1 MSGLVP
7 GSLVLITAD
16 RTIDVDGRDARA
28 FTSDCDGL
36 CPTMTP
42 SKQRMPSEV
51 LIKGRDAAFF
61 AERLTRALPELRC
74 QAARDPAE
82 ALAKCANADILI
94 IRTDEIFAELID
106 HMPKLRLIQAL
117 TTGTDH
123 IQALPNL
130 PKAVTLA
137 AARGFHGPQMSELAF
152 IFMLHFVRDFRDL
165 FATQAAHRWNRVEQS
180 LLVDRTAVI
189 VGVGAIAEDLAKRCQ
204 VFGMRVVGVSDGR
217 REAPHFDAI
226 LPRARLTEA
235 AAQADFLIVL
245 VPHNRETTNL
255 IGADIFSA
263 MKPTGVLINIARG
276 GVVDEDA
283 LIAALRAKTIAGAG
297 LDVFRVE
304 PLPKD
309 SPLWDMPN
317 VFITSHVGGMADTYG
332 EQVMPLL
339 VENLRTFVTGR
350 PEKLRFVV
358 PR

>member
-1 MSGLVP
+1 
-7 GSLVLITAD
+7 
-16 RTIDVDGRDARA
+16 
-28 FTSDCDGL
+28 
-36 CPTMTP
+36 
-42 SKQRMPSEV
+42 MPSEV

-61 AERLTRALPELRC
+61 AERLAAALPDLRFH
-74 QAARDPAE
+74 AGHDPAE
-82 ALAKCANADILI
+82 ALAKCAAADILI

-106 HMPKLRLIQAL
+106 RMPKLRLIQAL

-130 PKAVTLA
+130 PRHVTLA

-165 FATQAAHRWNRVEQS
+165 FATQTAHRWNRVEQS

-189 VGVGAIAEDLAKRCQ
+189 VGVGSIAEDLAHKCK

-217 REAPHFDAI
+217 AEAPHFDAI
-226 LPRARLTEA
+226 LPRARLNEA
-235 AAQADFLIVL
+235 AAQADFLIAL
-245 VPHNRETTNL
+245 VPHTPATNNL
-255 IGADIFSA
+255 IGAAVFDA
-263 MKPTGVLINIARG
+263 MKPSGVLVNIARG

-283 LIAALRAKTIAGAG
+283 LIAALRAKKIAGAG

-304 PLPKD
+304 PLPKE

-332 EQVMPLL
+332 DQVMPLL
-339 VENLRTFVTGR
+339 IENLRAFTEGR
-350 PEKLRFVV
+350 LEKMRFIVK
-358 PR
+358 R